1 MTTPQI
7 TRKAV
12 WFYNLELA
20 LLAEG
25 GYHLS
30 VAATT
35 VDGEEPQLLYQ
46 ELLDERVATIDEAL
60 AELRRLLTAAN

>member
-1 MTTPQI
+1 MAETA

-20 LLAEG
+20 HLAEG

-30 VAATT
+30 VASTT
-35 VDGEEPQLLYQ
+35 VDEEEPQLLYQ
-46 ELLDERVATIDEAL
+46 EILDERVATIDEVL
-60 AELRRLLTAAN
+60 ARLRTVLATRN